1 MNNTLHESIRHI
13 INKDIYAN
21 QAMIV
26 GELLKLDDDNSLAY
40 YAEKCLAAR
49 KAAEAARQAQIEA
62 ELEVLNLAIVKEK
75 LKDVG
80 TTSFLGGY
88 FKIQNKLN
96 QRWDQ
101 SHLSAVLKTCELPI
115 MPFDIEYKPNAARM
129 KVLKDTFPDIYR
141 KLSAALTE
149 TPAKPYFTFKETP

>member
-1 MNNTLHESIRHI
+1 MKLY
-13 INKDIYAN
+13 KIYDSHMPNMLPEAH
-21 QAMIV
+21 
-26 GELLKLDDDNSLAY
+26 SLAY

-49 KAAEAARQAQIEA
+49 KTAEAARQVQIEA
-62 ELEVLNLAIVKEK
+62 ELELLSLAAVKEN

-88 FKIQNKLN
+88 FKVQNKLN
-96 QRWDQ
+96 QKWDQ
-101 SHLSAVLKTCELPI
+101 SQLDAILKTCELPI

-129 KVLKDTFPDIYR
+129 KVLKDTYPDIYR

-149 TPAKPYFTFKETP
+149 TPAKPYFTFKE